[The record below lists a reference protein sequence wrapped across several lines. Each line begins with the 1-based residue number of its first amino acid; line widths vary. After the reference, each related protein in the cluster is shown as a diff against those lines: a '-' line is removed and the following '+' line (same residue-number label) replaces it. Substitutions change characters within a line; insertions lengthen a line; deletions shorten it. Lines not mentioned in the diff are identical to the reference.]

1 MKLRYFFYA
10 AILTLLTVSQS
21 CNSSE
26 KQNTKTTQPQS
37 ESTDEQTSEKGKTIL
52 FFGNSLTAGYGVEEG
67 EGFAEIIGKKLDSL
81 GYDYRVINAGIS
93 GETTSSGLR
102 RVDWVMSKQEVD
114 VFVLELGANDG
125 LRGIPTSVTRSNL
138 YEIIDKVREAQPD
151 VKIVLAGMMVPPNMG
166 QSYSDDFQSIFPDV
180 ADTANVE
187 LIPFLLKD
195 VGGIDSL
202 NQDDGIHPNPK
213 GHRILAKNTW
223 DVLKDVIE
231 KEKSAE

>member
-1 MKLRYFFYA
+1 MPEAK
-10 AILTLLTVSQS
+10 
-21 CNSSE
+21 
-26 KQNTKTTQPQS
+26 KP
-37 ESTDEQTSEKGKTIL
+37 EKGKTIL

-67 EGFAEIIGKKLDSL
+67 QGFAEIIGEKLDSL

-102 RVDWVMSKQEVD
+102 RVDWVMSKQDVD

-125 LRGIPTSVTRSNL
+125 LRGIPTTVTRSNL
-138 YEIIDKVREAQPD
+138 YEIIEKVREAQPD
-151 VKIVLAGMMVPPNMG
+151 VEIVLAGMMVPPNMG
-166 QSYSDDFQSIFPDV
+166 QQYSREFKSVFPDV
-180 ADTANVE
+180 ADTANVA
-187 LIPFLLKD
+187 LIPFLLQD

-223 DVLKDVIE
+223 VVLKDVLE
-231 KEKSAE
+231 NE

>member
-10 AILTLLTVSQS
+10 AILAVLTVNQS
-21 CNSSE
+21 CNSNTEQKE
-26 KQNTKTTQPQS
+26 KTPQTQIENTKEEKT
-37 ESTDEQTSEKGKTIL
+37 EKGKTIL
-52 FFGNSLTAGYGVEEG
+52 FFGNSLTAGYGVDEG

-102 RVDWVMSKQEVD
+102 RVDWVMSKQDVD

-125 LRGIPTSVTRSNL
+125 LRGIPTSVTRFNL
-138 YEIIDKVREAQPD
+138 YEIIEKVREAQPD

-166 QSYSDDFQSIFPDV
+166 QSYSEDFRQIFPDV

-187 LIPFLLKD
+187 LIPFLLQD

-223 DVLKDVIE
+223 EVLKEVLE
-231 KEKSAE
+231 KE